1 MTKEQNRHAPAP
13 HGDPLRNLVVQADT
27 LAFTLDLAA
36 ALLQKERPHLA
47 ALWRAKA
54 ETARAAIRQAQKM

>member
-1 MTKEQNRHAPAP
+1 MTERHNPLAPTLSRDA
-13 HGDPLRNLVVQADT
+13 LRDLVVQADT

-36 ALLQKERPHLA
+36 ALLQHERPHLA

-54 ETARAAIRQAQKM
+54 ENARAAIRQTQKI

>member
-1 MTKEQNRHAPAP
+1 MTKEQNRRAPALDE
-13 HGDPLRNLVVQADT
+13 DPLGNLVVQADA

-36 ALLQKERPHLA
+36 ALLQNERPHLA

-54 ETARAAIRQAQKM
+54 ETARAVIRQTQKV

>member
-1 MTKEQNRHAPAP
+1 MTKEQNQHAPGL
-13 HGDPLRNLVVQADT
+13 HGDAFRNLVVQADT

-36 ALLQKERPHLA
+36 ALLQNERPHLA

-54 ETARAAIRQAQKM
+54 EMARAAIRQAQKM